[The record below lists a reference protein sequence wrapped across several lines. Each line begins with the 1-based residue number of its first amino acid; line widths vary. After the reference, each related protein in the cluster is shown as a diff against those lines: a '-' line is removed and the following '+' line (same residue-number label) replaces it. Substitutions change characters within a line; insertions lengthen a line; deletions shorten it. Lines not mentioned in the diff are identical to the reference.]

1 MWRQRRVLRLSI
13 SPSFCRIWLWSS
25 CFCVGEVAERNRG
38 RISSL
43 WRARVCCSPTSFFF
57 FNTMSKLSAGERCLV
72 QMQQFWGGFSFQQY
86 MKPSFCGQEG
96 LSPGFKGYFWSS
108 MHYLGQC
115 GADRRLLTQQA
126 QGPALT
132 RASHVLAVVKQMIS

>member
-1 MWRQRRVLRLSI
+1 MAGFL
-13 SPSFCRIWLWSS
+13 PYGG
-25 CFCVGEVAERNRG
+25 GESVVH
-38 RISSL
+38 L
-43 WRARVCCSPTSFFF
+43 PPFF

-108 MHYLGQC
+108 MHHLGQC
-115 GADRRLLTQQA
+115 GADRRLLTRQA